1 MAVDSEELFAALPEA
16 RQKAI
21 LARTDELIA
30 EELTLAAIREARRRS
45 QEAVAKKL
53 GVQQP
58 TVSKIERQTDMY
70 LSTLRSYRTGIR
82 SVWLL
87 TAIGADPRSRVG
99 RILQALER
107 GDLAFGEPQRRGRS
121 VFNVPVAAQQPR

>member
-53 GVQQP
+53 GVQLP

-82 SVWLL
+82 SVWSL

-99 RILQALER
+99 RILQALE
-107 GDLAFGEPQRRGRS
+107 ARRSGVR
-121 VFNVPVAAQQPR
+121 

>member
-1 MAVDSEELFAALPEA
+1 MAVNSEELFAALPEA

-30 EELTLAAIREARRRS
+30 EELTLAAIREARQRS

-99 RILQALER
+99 RILQALDR